1 MNECAQLI
9 ERAMKYIMVE
19 IQSYENNS
27 VNVERLRS
35 NMNMALIVNVKKLI
49 LYEKE
54 EQIRKIEYLF
64 KHELNSEIYRL
75 RNDRNCKS

>member
-9 ERAMKYIMVE
+9 EKVMKYIMVE

-27 VNVERLRS
+27 VNEERLRS

-64 KHELNSEIYRL
+64 KRELNAEIYRL

>member
-64 KHELNSEIYRL
+64 KRELNAEIYRL
-75 RNDRNCKS
+75 RNDRNCKL

>member
-27 VNVERLRS
+27 VNEERLRS

-49 LYEKE
+49 LHEKE

-64 KHELNSEIYRL
+64 KRELNAEIYRL
-75 RNDRNCKS
+75 RNDRNFKL

>member
-9 ERAMKYIMVE
+9 ERAMKYIMIE

-27 VNVERLRS
+27 VNAERLRS

-64 KHELNSEIYRL
+64 KRELNAEIYRL
-75 RNDRNCKS
+75 RNDRNCRS

>member
-9 ERAMKYIMVE
+9 ERAMKYIMIE

-27 VNVERLRS
+27 VNAERLRS